1 MKTRRPRSEERCLHR
16 YKDGRQCANW
26 RYQEHL
32 TCRRHIPDLPYSPN
46 PNPELAANNKH
57 NYKNGLRAAP
67 LKPLHTQEDFLDH
80 LSIRH
85 DEIYL
90 AAEAAAQD
98 GDLTDLARLAPQ
110 LTLNTLRFIK
120 TLKK

>member
-26 RYQEHL
+26 RYQEHP

-57 NYKNGLRAAP
+57 NYKNGLRSAP
-67 LKPLHTQEDFLDH
+67 LKPLHTQEAFLDH
-80 LSIRH
+80 LTIRH

-90 AAEAAAQD
+90 AAEAAAQE
-98 GDLTDLARLAPQ
+98 GDLTDLARLAPH
-110 LTLNTLRFIK
+110 LTLNARRLIRR
-120 TLKK
+120 LKR

>member
-1 MKTRRPRSEERCLHR
+1 MKTRRPRPEERCLHR

-26 RYQEHL
+26 RYQEQP
-32 TCRRHIPDLPYSPN
+32 TCRRHTPDLPYTSN
-46 PNPELAANNKH
+46 PNPALAANNKS

-80 LSIRH
+80 LTIRH

-98 GDLTDLARLAPQ
+98 GDLSDLARFAPQ
-110 LTLNTLRFIK
+110 LTRNTRRFIK

>member
-26 RYQEHL
+26 RYQEQP
-32 TCRRHIPDLPYSPN
+32 TCRRHTPDLPYSPN
-46 PNPELAANNKH
+46 PNLELAANNKN
-57 NYKNGLRAAP
+57 NYKNGLSAAP
-67 LKPLHTQEDFLDH
+67 LKPVHTQEDFLDH
-80 LSIRH
+80 LTIRH

-90 AAEAAAQD
+90 AAEAAAQE
-98 GDLTDLARLAPQ
+98 GDLTDLARLAPH
-110 LTLNTLRFIK
+110 LTRNARRFIK